1 MDATAHSQRDGA
13 TSNLAALTS
22 ASDWRL
28 LRYATPG
35 KNESQEFYNFY
46 SRFSIFPTPVP
57 QKYQNNND

>member
-1 MDATAHSQRDGA
+1 MFTNCFDQYNVIKKTTAKYKTVA
-13 TSNLAALTS
+13 MAMVIFK
-22 ASDWRL
+22 
-28 LRYATPG
+28 G